1 MHYIGLDVH
10 SKNFAIAITD
20 RDGRLL
26 FEGQQPTSE
35 RNLRAVIATVS
46 GAKVVAL
53 EETTVAAWVY
63 RVLKPHAQR
72 VIVCDPRRNEL
83 IAKSG
88 HMTDAQAARQLA
100 DLARGKFIKPVHHP
114 VDEGRQAFRELVQS
128 YHQLSRELVRV
139 KNQLKAKLR
148 QQGIPCAG
156 SDVYQPHQRA
166 FWLAQVKHEDVRFQ
180 VAMMMDTVAHLTEQK
195 IAYLQRLKQRAKA
208 FPEIAAFQALA
219 GIGLVHA
226 ATFAALVDE
235 PQRFANKKRLWSYCG
250 LGIAQRSSDGM
261 SSPPHLNRNG
271 NRLLKCVAKSAA
283 QMAVRHDDNPFA
295 RQYQRLLANGVKS
308 TNAQLTVAR
317 AIIATMYAM
326 WRKGEAYIPRE
337 V

>member
-10 SKNFAIAITD
+10 SKNFTIAVID
-20 RDGRLL
+20 SKGQLL
-26 FEGQQPTSE
+26 FEGQRPTSE
-35 RNLRAVIATVS
+35 HNLRELIAGVS

-63 RVLKPHAQR
+63 RVLKPHAHR
-72 VIVCDPRRNEL
+72 VIVCEPRHNES

-88 HMTDAQAARQLA
+88 NMTDAQAARQLA
-100 DLARGKFIKPVHHP
+100 DLARGKFVKPVHHP
-114 VDEGRQAFRELVQS
+114 ADEGRQAFRELVQS
-128 YHQLSRELVRV
+128 YHQLQRELVRV
-139 KNQLKAKLR
+139 KNQLKAKFR
-148 QQGIPCAG
+148 QQGIQCPG
-156 SDVYQPHQRA
+156 SDVYQPHQRT
-166 FWLAQVKHEDVRFQ
+166 FWLAKVKHDDVRFQ
-180 VAMMMDTVAHLTEQK
+180 VQMMMGTVEHLMAQK
-195 IAYLQRLKQRAKA
+195 VAYLKRIKQRAKA
-208 FPEIAAFQALA
+208 FPEVAAFQALA

-226 ATFAALVDE
+226 ATFYAIVDE

-250 LGIAQRSSDGM
+250 LAVVQRSSDGM

-283 QMAVRHDDNPFA
+283 QMAVRHGDNAFA
-295 RQYQRLLANGVKS
+295 RQYQRLIGDGVKS

-326 WRKGEAYIPRE
+326 WRKGEAYVPRE

>member
-10 SKNFAIAITD
+10 SKNFTIAVID
-20 RDGRLL
+20 PKGQLL
-26 FEGQQPTSE
+26 FEGQRPTSE
-35 RNLRAVIATVS
+35 HNLRELIAGIS
-46 GAKVVAL
+46 GAKVVAF

-63 RVLKPHAQR
+63 RVLKPHAHR
-72 VIVCDPRRNEL
+72 VIVCDPRHNES

-88 HMTDAQAARQLA
+88 NMTDAQAARQPA

-114 VDEGRQAFRELVQS
+114 ADDGRQAFRELVQS
-128 YHQLSRELVRV
+128 YHQLQRELVRV
-139 KNQLKAKLR
+139 KNQFKAKLR
-148 QQGIPCAG
+148 QQGIPCPG

-180 VAMMMDTVAHLTEQK
+180 VEKMMETVEHLMAQK
-195 IAYLQRLKQRAKA
+195 AAYLQRIKQRAKA
-208 FPEIAAFQALA
+208 FPEIAAFQALV

-226 ATFAALVDE
+226 ATFYAIVDE
-235 PQRFANKKRLWSYCG
+235 PQRFATKKRLWSYCG

-261 SSPPHLNRNG
+261 SGPPHLNRNG

-283 QMAVRHDDNPFA
+283 KMAVNHGDNPFA
-295 RQYQRLLANGVKS
+295 RQYQRLIVNGVKS
-308 TNAQLTVAR
+308 TSAQLTVAR
-317 AIIATMYAM
+317 AIVATMFAM

>member
-10 SKNFAIAITD
+10 SKNFTVAVMD
-20 RDGRLL
+20 RNGQVLL
-26 FEGQQPTSE
+26 EGHRPTSE
-35 RNLRAVIATVS
+35 HNLRDVVAGVS

-63 RVLKPHAQR
+63 RVLKPHAYR
-72 VIVCDPRRNEL
+72 VIVCDPRHNEL

-100 DLARGKFIKPVHHP
+100 DLARGKFVKAVYHP
-114 VDEGRQAFRELVQS
+114 ADEGRQAFRELVQS
-128 YHQLSRELVRV
+128 YHQLQRELVRV

-156 SDVYQPHQRA
+156 SDVYQPHQRT
-166 FWLAQVKHEDVRFQ
+166 FWLAQIKHDDVRFQ
-180 VAMMMDTVAHLTEQK
+180 VEMMMETVEHLMEQK
-195 IAYLQRLKQRAKA
+195 VAYLQRLKQRAKA

-226 ATFAALVDE
+226 ATFYALVDE

-283 QMAVRHDDNPFA
+283 QMAVRHGDNAFA
-295 RQYQRLLANGVKS
+295 RQYQRLIANGVKS
-308 TNAQLTVAR
+308 TNGQLTVAR
-317 AIIATMYAM
+317 AIIATMFAM

>member
-1 MHYIGLDVH
+1 LDVH
-10 SKNFAIAITD
+10 SKNFAVAVMD
-20 RDGRLL
+20 REGKVL
-26 FEGQQPTSE
+26 FEQQHPTSE
-35 RNLRAVIATVS
+35 RSLRDVVASLS
-46 GAKVVAL
+46 GAKVVVL

-63 RVLKPHAQR
+63 RVLKPHANR
-72 VIVCDPRRNEL
+72 VIVCDPRHNES

-114 VDEGRQAFRELVQS
+114 ADEGRQAFRELVQS
-128 YHQLSRELVRV
+128 YHQLQRELVRV

-156 SDVYQPHQRA
+156 TDIYQPHQRT
-166 FWLAQVKHEDVRFQ
+166 FWLAKVKHDDVRFQ
-180 VAMMMDTVAHLTEQK
+180 VEMMMETVEHLMEQK
-195 IAYLQRLKQRAKA
+195 AAYLQRIKQRAKA

-226 ATFAALVDE
+226 ATFYAIVDE
-235 PQRFANKKRLWSYCG
+235 PQRFASKKRLWSYCG
-250 LGIAQRSSDGM
+250 LAVGQRSSDGM

-283 QMAVRHDDNPFA
+283 QMAVRHGDNAFA
-295 RQYQRLLANGVKS
+295 RQYQRLIVNGVKS

-317 AIIATMYAM
+317 AIIATMFAM
-326 WRKGEAYIPRE
+326 WRKGEAYVPRE